1 MKLYEFFGALNVN
14 QSPDKN
20 EDGVLSK
27 EEREQFKN
35 DLFYYI
41 LDHDKI
47 HKENFYDVTEE
58 IFKDKECKEDVWS
71 PIVKRGCMD
80 YYRDQQLKDDPKDI
94 FTDEFQEDMCK
105 MFDDHYRK
113 DILKGEYHSKVI

>member
-47 HKENFYDVTEE
+47 HKENF
-58 IFKDKECKEDVWS
+58 
-71 PIVKRGCMD
+71 
-80 YYRDQQLKDDPKDI
+80 
-94 FTDEFQEDMCK
+94 
-105 MFDDHYRK
+105 
-113 DILKGEYHSKVI
+113 

>member
-1 MKLYEFFGALNVN
+1 MKLYEFFGAMHVN

-20 EDGVLSK
+20 EDGKLSK

-47 HKENFYDVTEE
+47 HKESFFDITEE
-58 IFKDKECKEDVWS
+58 IFNDKECKEDVWV
-71 PIVKRGCMD
+71 PLVKRGCME
-80 YYRDQQLKDDPKDI
+80 YYREKQLKDDPKDM
-94 FTDEFQEDMCK
+94 FTKEFQEDVCK
-105 MFDDHYRK
+105 MLDDHYRK
-113 DILKGEYHSKVI
+113 DILKGEYHSRL

>member
-35 DLFYYI
+35 DLFNYI

-58 IFKDKECKEDVWS
+58 IFKDKECKENVWS

-80 YYRDQQLKDDPKDI
+80 YYREQQLKDDPKDI

-105 MFDDHYRK
+105 MLDDHYRK
-113 DILKGEYHSKVI
+113 DILKGEYHSKVK